1 MTKEYHIPVLLDTS
15 IEGLNIQP
23 GGIYVDLTFG
33 GGGHSRE
40 ILKHLGREGRLIA
53 FDQDAD
59 AWENAPED
67 DRFTLVKHNFRYLQ
81 HFLDYLGIEKVDG
94 VLGDL
99 GVSSHH
105 FDSPERGFSFRFDGA
120 LDMRMGPGIE
130 LTAADIINGYSE
142 NQLFSIFK
150 LYGEVPSC
158 GKLVRAIL
166 AERNNKPFRSTADL
180 RNLAQTVAPKKD
192 VNKFL
197 AQVFQALR
205 IEVNREMEVLEEVLM
220 QMPSVIKPEGRLVVI
235 AYHSL
240 EDRMVKNFIRSGNF
254 AKSQA
259 DTDLYGNRD
268 VPFKAVTRK
277 AVQAGDEEVK
287 ENPRARSAKL
297 RIAEKL

>member
-1 MTKEYHIPVLLDTS
+1 MTTAYHIPVLLETS
-15 IEGLNIQP
+15 VEGLNINP
-23 GGIYVDLTFG
+23 DGVYVDLTFG

-40 ILKHLGREGRLIA
+40 ILKRLGPKGRLIA

-59 AWENAPED
+59 AWKNAPD
-67 DRFTLVKHNFRYLQ
+67 DERLMLVKHNFRYMK
-81 HFLDYLGIEKVDG
+81 HFVDFLGFDHVDG

-120 LDMRMGPGIE
+120 LDMRMGPGISI
-130 LTAADIINGYSE
+130 TAADVINQYDE
-142 NQLFSIFK
+142 RKLFSLFK

-158 GKLVRAIL
+158 GKLVKSIIKARNESPFETTGQLREL
-166 AERNNKPFRSTADL
+166 AHS
-180 RNLAQTVAPKKD
+180 VAPKKD

-205 IEVNREMEVLEEVLM
+205 IEVNKEMEVLEEVLM
-220 QMPSVIKPEGRLVVI
+220 QMEEVIRPGGRLVVI

-240 EDRMVKNFIRSGNF
+240 EDRMVKNFIRSGHF
-254 AKSQA
+254 AQSQA
-259 DTDLYGNRD
+259 ETDLYGNRD
-268 VPFKAVTRK
+268 VPFKAITRK
-277 AVQAGDEEVK
+277 AVQAGEEEVAQ
-287 ENPRARSAKL
+287 NPRARSAKL